1 MISQK
6 QKTWLQLVNIVFDVI
21 LIVLLAS
28 SLSGCDDYDPT
39 DQGGHKPVR
48 GQANQV
54 LFHNQNQEME
64 HN

>member
-6 QKTWLQLVNIVFDVI
+6 QKTWLQLANIVVDVI
-21 LIVLLAS
+21 LIVLLVS
-28 SLSGCDDYDPT
+28 SLSSCDDYDPT
-39 DQGGHKPVR
+39 DQGDHKPVR

-54 LFHNQNQEME
+54 LFEGRNQEME